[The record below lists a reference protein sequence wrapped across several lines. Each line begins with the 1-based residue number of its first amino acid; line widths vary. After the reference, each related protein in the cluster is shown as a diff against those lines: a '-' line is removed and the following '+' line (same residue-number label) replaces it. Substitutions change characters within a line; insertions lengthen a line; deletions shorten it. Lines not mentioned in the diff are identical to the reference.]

1 MYHISISPGVRE
13 KGFKDKYIKICMAID
28 SFIPMLFIFIILF
41 VVLGSMN
48 KKRKHRTSKLQ
59 TWIEVWGQPQTLNLD
74 TPKFKPMTSRYNAVS
89 ALLFFLLLIGS
100 FLVYTATQSFFL
112 LGTGVLFA
120 IIIAAAVVIAKEW
133 ERGVVLRLGKYK
145 ALRGPGFFL
154 IIPVI
159 DQVIILDTRTQVM
172 DVKPQEIMSADS
184 SPVEVDAVVFY
195 KIVDPK
201 KAVLNVEDYED
212 AAVKMAQ
219 TTLRDIV
226 GKSTLDEL
234 LKKKE
239 KIGDYVKKI
248 LDKNTDP
255 WGIQVEHVE
264 IRDVILPQMLK
275 RAMAKEAEAV
285 REKVAR
291 IIKSSAELEASE
303 KFAKAAKIM
312 GKFHG
317 ALQLRQLQTW
327 QEIGAEQNSLMILI
341 PSDFSDFGKGAMGL
355 GVEWLH
361 RLPKKKKK

>member
-1 MYHISISPGVRE
+1 
-13 KGFKDKYIKICMAID
+13 MAID
-28 SFIPMLFIFIILF
+28 SFIPALFIFITLLAF
-41 VVLGSMN
+41 LGTID
-48 KKRKHRTSKLQ
+48 KRRKRKTSKLK

-120 IIIAAAVVIAKEW
+120 IIVAAAVVIAKEW
-133 ERGVVLRLGKYK
+133 ERGVILRLGKYRSLK
-145 ALRGPGFFL
+145 GPGFFL
-154 IIPVI
+154 IVPVI

-184 SPVEVDAVVFY
+184 SPVEVDAVVYY

-226 GKSTLDEL
+226 GKSTLDDL
-234 LKKKE
+234 LKRKE
-239 KIGDYVKKI
+239 KIGNYVKKI
-248 LDKNTDP
+248 LDENTNP
-255 WGIQVEHVE
+255 WGIKVEHVE

-303 KFAKAAKIM
+303 KFAKAARIM
-312 GKFHG
+312 HKAPG

-327 QEIGAEQNSLMILI
+327 QEIGSEQNSLMILI
-341 PSDFSDFGKGAMGL
+341 PSDFSDFSKSAMGL
-355 GVEWLH
+355 GVDWLNK
-361 RLPKKKKK
+361 LPKKKKK